1 MLADEEQGLGESFSK
16 ESVERGEE
24 VIELKAFVVK
34 NIFGVIRP
42 LNVSLFIVEESGL
55 GQMGSGDMI
64 GDEPRL

>member
-1 MLADEEQGLGESFSK
+1 MLADDEHGLGESFSK

-42 LNVSLFIVEESGL
+42 LKVSLFIVEESGL
-55 GQMGSGDMI
+55 GQIGSGDII